1 MKRFFLS
8 AILLA
13 SITAFS
19 SAADTD
25 GRIFE
30 LRTATANPGKFSAL
44 NSRFK
49 DHVVKLYAKHGATN
63 LGYFVPA
70 EGTPEKVVY
79 ILAYPDLES
88 RNKSMEAFAAD
99 PAWKRVAAE
108 SEKNGELVKD
118 VTSTLLIATSY
129 SPIMKANV
137 ATPNRV
143 FELRTYTAT
152 KDKLSNLNE
161 RFKDHTLKLFEKHGM
176 QNVVYWNVADLPQAK
191 SNTLKK
197 ENTLVYLLAHKSSEA
212 MKRSFDSFRADPV
225 WIKAKGDS
233 EKKAGGSLTIPDGVK
248 SELLKPTDY
257 SPTK

>member
-1 MKRFFLS
+1 VKRFFLCTLIF
-8 AILLA
+8 ATTAA
-13 SITAFS
+13 SSF
-19 SAADTD
+19 AAEPD

-30 LRTATANPGKFSAL
+30 LRTAVANTGKLSAL
-44 NSRFK
+44 NARFK
-49 DHVVKLYAKHGATN
+49 DHVTKLYTKHGATN
-63 LGYFVPA
+63 LGYFVPSD
-70 EGTPEKVVY
+70 GKTEKVVY
-79 ILAYPDLES
+79 ILAYKDLES

-99 PAWKRVAAE
+99 PVWKKVAVE

-118 VTSTLLIATSY
+118 VNSTLLIATAY
-129 SPIMKANV
+129 SPIMKET
-137 ATPNRV
+137 ATTSNRV

-152 KDKLSNLNE
+152 NDKLANLND

-176 QNVVYWNVADLPQAK
+176 SNVVYWNVADLPQAK

-197 ENTLVYLLAHKSSEA
+197 DNTLIYLLAHKSADA
-212 MKRSFDSFRADPV
+212 MKKSFEAFRVDPV
-225 WIKAKGDS
+225 WVKAKADS